1 MLVWLWLWL
10 WLWLCVERAVLTHV
24 VVVVR
29 PQFLR
34 RMQAKEEERKRKLE
48 EARKPQHSHQPKISR
63 GTKKLLASRG
73 DSGGFLKRVEKNAL
87 RKNYDALRRKER
99 DGGVD
104 PHCTFKPKIN
114 ESSAKRKPRSY
125 VEMSVGDAARRETA
139 QRLLKLKAEQ
149 DELAGLT
156 FRPKTNRNVDVSGKL
171 NVLSDPD
178 SYLRRVAAEA
188 RALKE
193 RQARAAS
200 EAQMKECVVC
210 CGVRRRV
217 CARGG
222 SLRCCAVVVPRAQVR
237 RVQLP
242 TENPR
247 GAGVHQ
253 AHRTVYG
260 SHQGSAATA

>member
-1 MLVWLWLWL
+1 
-10 WLWLCVERAVLTHV
+10 
-24 VVVVR
+24 
-29 PQFLR
+29 
-34 RMQAKEEERKRKLE
+34 MQAKEEERKRKLE

-222 SLRCCAVVVPRAQVR
+222 GAYAAVLWLCPVPRFEECSFRPKIHEAPAYIKR
-237 RVQLP
+237 IARSMAL
-242 TENPR
+242 TK
-247 GAGVHQ
+247 
-253 AHRTVYG
+253 
-260 SHQGSAATA
+260 AARPPPEKKKPDWR